1 MNIPLNSSH
10 LNGHTLRFQQKIIKT
25 VATLVMP
32 EGLTLEVKML
42 TYIHVA
48 DKWIFEI

>member
-25 VATLVMP
+25 VATLVTP

-42 TYIHVA
+42 TYIHVT
-48 DKWIFEI
+48 DK

>member
-25 VATLVMP
+25 VATLVTP

-48 DKWIFEI
+48 DK